1 MRPKA
6 SPANTPDDPSV
17 VAAPPAR
24 AKLAEIVSEGL
35 YIASAAIRLSLK
47 NRILMDT
54 IGGGEG
60 YDVEKFLPDARAS
73 LLALADEADAAAE
86 RIKQERK
93 DAWRRFSDPDGTHDY
108 GSRDVRNLRRRR
120 RQSQRVA
127 KELRARADD
136 DDELRR
142 LVEAARDA
150 AWSELAENIDRSL
163 RVEAARPD
171 LEPGYAQMREARMQ
185 ALRLVDLS
193 KLSSV
198 QRQRRATAAQLE
210 GGAELDESGGQ
221 GADKND

>member
-1 MRPKA
+1 MGPKA
-6 SPANTPDDPSV
+6 SPADTPDDSVV

-24 AKLAEIVSEGL
+24 PKLSEIVSEGL

-54 IGGGEG
+54 IGGGAG
-60 YDVEKFLPDARAS
+60 YDVDKFMPDARAA

-86 RIKQERK
+86 RIKKERK
-93 DAWRRFSDPDGTHDY
+93 DAWHRFSDPDGTHDY
-108 GSRDVRNLRRRR
+108 GSRDVGNLRRRR

-127 KELRARADD
+127 KELRARAEDD
-136 DDELRR
+136 QELRR

-171 LEPGYAQMREARMQ
+171 LEPGYEKMREARMQ

-193 KLSSV
+193 KLSAV
-198 QRQRRATAAQLE
+198 QRQRRATE
-210 GGAELDESGGQ
+210 AERAESVGVE
-221 GADKND
+221 D

>member
-1 MRPKA
+1 MGPKA
-6 SPANTPDDPSV
+6 SPAKKSDDSVV

-24 AKLAEIVSEGL
+24 PKLAEIVSEGL

-54 IGGGEG
+54 IGGGAG
-60 YDVEKFLPDARAS
+60 YDVDKFIPDARAA

-86 RIKQERK
+86 RIRKERK
-93 DAWRRFSDPDGTHDY
+93 DAWRRFSDPDSTHDY

-127 KELRARADD
+127 KELRARAEDD
-136 DDELRR
+136 QGLRR

-150 AWSELAENIDRSL
+150 AWGELAENIDRSL

-171 LEPGYAQMREARMQ
+171 LEPDYATMREARMQ

-198 QRQRRATAAQLE
+198 QRQRRATE
-210 GGAELDESGGQ
+210 AE
-221 GADKND
+221 GADSVDDDRRDQDTA

>member
-1 MRPKA
+1 MGSKA
-6 SPANTPDDPSV
+6 SPAKKRDDSAV
-17 VAAPPAR
+17 IAAPPAR
-24 AKLAEIVSEGL
+24 PKLAEIVSEGL

-54 IGGGEG
+54 IGGGAG
-60 YDVEKFLPDARAS
+60 YDVDKFIPDARAA
-73 LLALADEADAAAE
+73 LLALADEADAASE

-93 DAWRRFSDPDGTHDY
+93 DAWRRFSDPDSTHDY

-127 KELRARADD
+127 KELRARAEDD
-136 DDELRR
+136 VELRR

-150 AWSELAENIDRSL
+150 AWVELAENIDRSL

-171 LEPGYAQMREARMQ
+171 LEPDYATMRAARMQ

-198 QRQRRATAAQLE
+198 QRQRRATE
-210 GGAELDESGGQ
+210 AEREEIIDE
-221 GADKND
+221 DD

>member
-1 MRPKA
+1 MGPKA
-6 SPANTPDDPSV
+6 SPADTPDDSVV

-24 AKLAEIVSEGL
+24 PKLAEIVSEGL

-54 IGGGEG
+54 IGGGAG
-60 YDVEKFLPDARAS
+60 YDVDKFMPDARAA

-86 RIKQERK
+86 RIKKERK

-127 KELRARADD
+127 KELRARAEDD
-136 DDELRR
+136 QELRR

-171 LEPGYAQMREARMQ
+171 LEPGYEKMREARMQ

-198 QRQRRATAAQLE
+198 QRQRRATE
-210 GGAELDESGGQ
+210 AERAEN
-221 GADKND
+221 ADVDD

>member
-1 MRPKA
+1 MGPKA
-6 SPANTPDDPSV
+6 SPADTPDDSVV

-24 AKLAEIVSEGL
+24 PKLAEIVSEGL

-54 IGGGEG
+54 IGGGAG
-60 YDVEKFLPDARAS
+60 YDVDKFMPDARAA

-86 RIKQERK
+86 RIKKERK

-127 KELRARADD
+127 KELRARAEDD
-136 DDELRR
+136 QELRR

-171 LEPGYAQMREARMQ
+171 LEPGYEKMREARMQ

-198 QRQRRATAAQLE
+198 QRQRRATEADR
-210 GGAELDESGGQ
+210 AEN
-221 GADKND
+221 ADVDD

>member
-1 MRPKA
+1 MGPKA
-6 SPANTPDDPSV
+6 SPAKKSDDLAV
-17 VAAPPAR
+17 VETTPAR
-24 AKLAEIVSEGL
+24 AKLADIVSEGL

-54 IGGGEG
+54 IGGGAG
-60 YDVEKFLPDARAS
+60 YDVDKFIPDARAA

-86 RIKQERK
+86 RIKRERK

-108 GSRDVRNLRRRR
+108 SSRDVGNLRRRR

-127 KELRARADD
+127 KELRARAEDEQ
-136 DDELRR
+136 ELRR

-150 AWSELAENIDRSL
+150 AWGELAENIDRSL

-171 LEPGYAQMREARMQ
+171 LEPDYATMREARMQ

-198 QRQRRATAAQLE
+198 QRRRRASE
-210 GGAELDESGGQ
+210 RDRAEKVDE
-221 GADKND
+221 DD

>member
-6 SPANTPDDPSV
+6 SPANTGDDTAV
-17 VAAPPAR
+17 VAAPPVR
-24 AKLAEIVSEGL
+24 PKLAEIVSEGL

-54 IGGGEG
+54 IGGGAG
-60 YDVEKFLPDARAS
+60 YDVEKFIPDARSA
-73 LLALADEADAAAE
+73 LLTLADEADEAAE
-86 RIKQERK
+86 RVKQERK
-93 DAWRRFSDPDGTHDY
+93 EAWHRFRDPDGTHDY

-120 RQSQRVA
+120 RQMRRVA
-127 KELRARADD
+127 KELRLRAED

-150 AWSELAENIDRSL
+150 AWGELAENIDRSL

-171 LEPGYAQMREARMQ
+171 LEPGYEQMREARMQ

-193 KLSSV
+193 RLSSV
-198 QRQRRATAAQLE
+198 QRQRRASAAE
-210 GGAELDESGGQ
+210 HERDGDRGGEP
-221 GADKND
+221 AD